1 MYRVWSINTAN
12 NKLLWF
18 MGEYKCVTDAVSK
31 AERVVLDSN
40 PDVTAIRFEQTCV
53 KDNRTG
59 ELTDGVLCLS
69 PDEVVGAV
77 VAGVTVQQLENM
89 SQWPGSEHHED
100 KLREFEH
107 DS

>member
-1 MYRVWSINTAN
+1 MYSVWSINTAN
-12 NKLLWF
+12 NRLLWF
-18 MGEYKCVTDAVSK
+18 MGEFTNVSTAMSR
-31 AERVVLDSN
+31 AERVISESN
-40 PDVTAIRFEQTCV
+40 PDVSSVRFEQTCV

-89 SQWPGSEHHED
+89 SQWPGCEPHED